1 MIFSLAFL
9 GQAINDPDNRVSTL
23 GDTKSIFSEGVN
35 IMADKKQ
42 KTFKIGRDSRTGEFI
57 KVDEAKRRPA
67 TTQVETIQK
76 RSTKKK

>member
-1 MIFSLAFL
+1 
-9 GQAINDPDNRVSTL
+9 
-23 GDTKSIFSEGVN
+23 
-35 IMADKKQ
+35 MADKKQ